1 MAMLDLGEVPLEV
14 QLLRIEVLGE
24 ALETLLSDL
33 WQRHQGDR
41 LMTRAAVVPTA
52 AIENGVLII
61 SSRPVAIA
69 PTEDLRQQIR
79 QQNALDCLLLNATNQ
94 TPEKSL
100 KPTADKKFGLD

>member
-1 MAMLDLGEVPLEV
+1 MLDLNAELPIEV

-24 ALETLLSDL
+24 ALETLLSDIWL
-33 WQRHQGDR
+33 RHQGDR

-69 PTEDLRQQIR
+69 PTEDLRQAMR
-79 QQNALDCLLLNATNQ
+79 QQNADDRLLRIATNQ

-100 KPTADKKFGLD
+100 KPTAGKRFGLD